1 MRHENKDDKLFIIE
15 DNTDMS
21 EGYLR
26 RMKGYVSLPKASP
39 LLAVAFGYK
48 GKLRISNAV
57 GYMKTFR
64 DVKTPDDLSTYGT
77 YSCIAVYYV
86 VENLDDGE
94 LPLFLGRVKQ
104 MLRPDGCLMV
114 VMGFGKK
121 QKMTLGNL
129 ARECKAQGLNTVA
142 SDLWKREP
150 LNYWDHDD
158 RGKTLTP
165 WQKRLLPLHRRS
177 TKTVS
182 LLLSQRLPQI
192 T

>member
-26 RMKGYVSLPKASP
+26 HMKGYVSLPKASP

-64 DVKTPDDLSTYGT
+64 DVKTPDELSTYGT

-86 VENLDDGE
+86 VENLDGRE
-94 LPLFLGRVKQ
+94 LPDFINQIKK
-104 MLRPDGCLMV
+104 MLLPDGKIMV
-114 VMGFGKK
+114 VVDIKK
-121 QKMTLGNL
+121 KRTAMNELM
-129 ARECKAQGLNTVA
+129 RECKAQGLSEAGT
-142 SDLWKREP
+142 DLWKGEP
-150 LNYWDHDD
+150 LNYWDHAD
-158 RGKTLTP
+158 RGKVLAK
-165 WQKRLLPLHRRS
+165 WQKRLPLLRCRIARTAS
-177 TKTVS
+177 V
-182 LLLSQRLPQI
+182 LLTQ
-192 T
+192 